1 MADVTLAKIEDQAGR
16 LKPLE
21 PKRKGDAA
29 YHAIRRSI
37 LLGHI
42 KSGSALTEQRIA
54 SELACSQGTVREA
67 LFKLEQDGLVQ
78 RRGYRGTVVLETSV
92 AEALQMVKVRVALER
107 AAFESVAGGIP
118 GALQEELEAII
129 GEMAGAVP
137 TRDHYLCS
145 ELDRKFHL
153 TVMRGSGLLAL
164 EPILNRCTLHIHR
177 FTYND
182 ADLGAPDVRI
192 AERHQE
198 LLDAIASGDP
208 EFAVTSIR
216 RHIEDV
222 LLTWAPELVHPD

>member
-1 MADVTLAKIEDQAGR
+1 MAEMPLAEDQAGR

-42 KSGSALTEQRIA
+42 KPGGALTEQRIA

-67 LFKLEQDGLVQ
+67 MFKLEQDGLVQ

-92 AEALQMVKVRVALER
+92 QEALQMVKVRVALES
-107 AAFESVAGGIP
+107 AAFEAVARDFP
-118 GALQEELEAII
+118 SELQKELEAII
-129 GEMAGAVP
+129 GEMAGAIQ

-145 ELDRKFHL
+145 ELDRKYHL
-153 TVMRGSGLLAL
+153 TIMRGSGLLAL
-164 EPILNRCTLHIHR
+164 DPILNRCTLHIHR
-177 FTYND
+177 FTYDD
-182 ADLGAPDVRI
+182 ADLGAPDVRF
-192 AERHQE
+192 AERHRE
-198 LLDAIASGDP
+198 LLDAVTSGDP
-208 EFAVTSIR
+208 EFAVASIR

-222 LLTWAPELVHPD
+222 LLTWAPELVSSA